1 MEDIAK
7 RLKVSA
13 VTVSKAL
20 KGDPDISEETSRK
33 VKKLAHELGYI
44 PNLFF

>member
-1 MEDIAK
+1 MKYSSYITMEDIAK

-20 KGDPDISEETSRK
+20 KGNPDISEETSRK
-33 VKKLAHELGYI
+33 D
-44 PNLFF
+44 